1 MSALANMN
9 QSAPAAQQLGN
20 QQWQQYVVS
29 AGTTAS
35 TAQTVMITG
44 NTVYGGGMNIALQNA
59 TQYGAI
65 LGGNITPD
73 MYAPSID
80 ILRITGDGKIEL
92 PKGREVRVPLGD
104 GSTLYVDA
112 NGNFRVDDK
121 NAKVVYKANRVREF
135 NPFINASD
143 LLADFLRYVGTLGV
157 RRSEVQTLPL
167 GLFVNWLVIR
177 AAEIDADPIPADIV
191 PLPEHRLL
199 RGRVTPRCLVCQRYV
214 RRLAASSGFAFC
226 NPLCATKMHMRLV
239 A

>member
-1 MSALANMN
+1 MSALTN
-9 QSAPAAQQLGN
+9 QSALNSQQLASQ

-35 TAQTVMITG
+35 NAQTLTITG
-44 NTVYGGGMNIALQNA
+44 NTYYGGGTNIALSNPYPVGIFGQA
-59 TQYGAI
+59 
-65 LGGNITPD
+65 TPD
-73 MYAPSID
+73 MYAPAID
-80 ILRITGDGKIEL
+80 MICITRDGKIEL

-104 GSTLYVDA
+104 GSTLYVDS

-135 NPFINASD
+135 NPFVNASD
-143 LLADFLRYVGTLGV
+143 LLAEFLRYVGTLGV

-177 AAEIDADPIPADIV
+177 AAEIDADPVPADIV

-199 RGRVTPRCLVCQRYV
+199 KGRVSPRCLVCQRYV
-214 RRLAASSGFAFC
+214 RRIAASSGFAFC
-226 NPLCATKMHMRLV
+226 NPLCATKMHLRLV